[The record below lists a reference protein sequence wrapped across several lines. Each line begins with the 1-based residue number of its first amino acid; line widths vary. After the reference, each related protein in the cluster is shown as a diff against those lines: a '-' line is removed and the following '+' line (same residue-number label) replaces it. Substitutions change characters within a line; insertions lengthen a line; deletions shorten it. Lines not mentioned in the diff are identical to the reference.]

1 MSEQKL
7 SLKIATQKAEL
18 LKEHLRTTEQAVHD
32 ARAALRRDWY
42 ASRDEPHALAEHF
55 KRRRGVDVREHD
67 EKARELSL
75 GLLERI
81 RSEDLFLEPIDPAR
95 PAVGLRIVDPRPR
108 RAYEKAQAIAEQA
121 HREHDEFAEEYGK
134 MLRDAQ
140 DKADI
145 REVQVALK
153 GSDPDA
159 LREAL
164 AGIGV
169 GGREGPEPSSAWT
182 TQ

>member
-18 LKEHLRTTEQAVHD
+18 LEEHQRTTEQAVHD

-67 EKARELSL
+67 EKARELTL

-81 RSEDLFLEPIDPAR
+81 RSQDLYLEPIEPGR
-95 PAVGLRIVDPRPR
+95 PAVGLRIVDPRPQ
-108 RAYEKAQAIAEQA
+108 RAYEKAQAIADQA
-121 HREHDEFAEEYGK
+121 LRERDAFAEEYGK

-153 GSDPDA
+153 GSDPGA
-159 LREAL
+159 LRDAL

-169 GGREGPEPSSAWT
+169 GREGPEPSSAWT
-182 TQ
+182 SQ